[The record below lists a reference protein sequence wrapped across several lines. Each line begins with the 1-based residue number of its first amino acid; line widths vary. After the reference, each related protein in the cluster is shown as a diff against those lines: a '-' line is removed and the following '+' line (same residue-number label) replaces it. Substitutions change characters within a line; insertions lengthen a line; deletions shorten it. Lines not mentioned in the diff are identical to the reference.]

1 MFVTISAATRERYSR
16 RLCAFFVHVGIR
28 GPRNVGRG
36 TEGLS
41 KEKEKEVTSF
51 ELINYLQNE
60 DIQKSLGA
68 MREQDL
74 TIEKLA

>member
-1 MFVTISAATRERYSR
+1 LLPLALQLGSGILEGY
-16 RLCAFFVHVGIR
+16 VHFLSILILEA
-28 GPRNVGRG
+28 RNVGRG